1 MSARHVTSELTLSEG
16 LGSLDQLKEKVM
28 APSIQAKLKAKQ
40 YKEEEAKRA
49 EELRKAAEAEAEAN
63 AADEAANRAERI
75 QERQRLAQASGDR
88 SGVKPLASIINMPLL
103 LMTPHTNAQISTIW
117 NAFHTTHKTL
127 APSFLSASLPMSTYQ
142 SMIQVAKQ
150 HPQFVLPLPRQAAD
164 GTEGWEMFYMQWL
177 FHQTP
182 SSPPT
187 ADGKGNKPLPP
198 IASVMFTPLEEF
210 KVASEWAQPYL
221 TLTFYPDFG
230 HTHDLVLMRGEIAAH
245 STNGPP
251 EAKENPGFLLD
262 QQSAQLL
269 AMALQRFYCS
279 EIAPPSEV
287 SIDKENREQR
297 RQTLKDFVE
306 RPEEWNWQ
314 NLIDQAY
321 SA

>member
-1 MSARHVTSELTLSEG
+1 MLVLANFSEG
-16 LGSLDQLKEKVM
+16 LSSLDQLKQKVQ
-28 APSIQAKLKAKQ
+28 APSVQAKLKAKK
-40 YKEEEAKRA
+40 YAEEEAKRA
-49 EELRKAAEAEAEAN
+49 EELRKASAAEAEQN
-63 AADEAANRAERI
+63 AADEAANREERI
-75 QERQRLAQASGDR
+75 QERQRQAQAAGDR

-103 LMTPHTNAQISTIW
+103 LMTPHTKEQIGSIW
-117 NAFHTTHKTL
+117 NAYHTTHKTL
-127 APSFLSASLPMSTYQ
+127 APSYLSACLPLSTYE
-142 SMIQVAKQ
+142 SMIAVAKQ
-150 HPQFVLPLPRQAAD
+150 HPQFVLPLPRQGED
-164 GTEGWEMFYMQWL
+164 GKEGWEMFFMQWL

-187 ADGKGNKPLPP
+187 ADKKGNEPLPP
-198 IASVMFTPLEEF
+198 IASVIFTPLEEF
-210 KVASEWAQPYL
+210 KVAGEWAQPYL

-230 HTHDLVLMRGEIAAH
+230 KTHDLVLMRGEIAAH

-251 EAKENPGFLLD
+251 EAKNNPGFLLG
-262 QQSAQLL
+262 QQEAQLL

-279 EIAPPSEV
+279 ELEPPSEV
-287 SIDKENREQR
+287 SIDKDNRLAR